1 MILFLQDWIKYPN
14 AIVHTST
21 KNQSFIDLANI
32 YKKMGIKN
40 YYFHLQ
46 LHDRRLE
53 FVDPYD
59 PNLTQE
65 QKIWIAAECA
75 INPFY

>member
-1 MILFLQDWIKYPN
+1 
-14 AIVHTST
+14 
-21 KNQSFIDLANI
+21 
-32 YKKMGIKN
+32 MGIKN

-65 QKIWIAAECA
+65 QKDLDCC
-75 INPFY
+75 